1 MKVSNLTSDKGN
13 KVANQFEIEHEGVRY
28 FQSYNVIVAKIE
40 FIASSTIVTL
50 DSVYWD
56 YSKTTKKY
64 LVKFLWP
71 IVVNFKEVR
80 KYVNEGFFKLDC
92 LNNFPF

>member
-1 MKVSNLTSDKGN
+1 MKVSNLTSDHGN

-40 FIASSTIVTL
+40 HIASSTIITL
-50 DSVYWD
+50 DNVYWD

-64 LVKFLWP
+64 LVKFLYP
-71 IVVNFKEVR
+71 IVHNFAKVR
-80 KYVNEGFFKLDC
+80 FYVNEGYFKLDC
-92 LNNFPF
+92 LNDKPF

>member
-13 KVANQFEIEHEGVRY
+13 KVANQFEIEHNGVRY

-40 FIASSTIVTL
+40 NRVVTL

-71 IVVNFKEVR
+71 IVNNFQQVR
-80 KYVNEGFFKLDC
+80 KYVQDGVFAIDC
-92 LNNFPF
+92 LNDKPF

>member
-1 MKVSNLTSDKGN
+1 MKVSNLTSDHGN
-13 KVANQFEIEHEGVRY
+13 KIANQFEIEHEGVRY

-40 FIASSTIVTL
+40 NNVVTL

-64 LVKFLWP
+64 LVKFLEKNDILP
-71 IVVNFKEVR
+71 GNFKGLRNLVE
-80 KYVNEGFFKLDC
+80 EGYIKLDC
-92 LNNFPF
+92 LNDKPF